1 MNSASRS
8 VDVESSQHS
17 VLPCLRALGVVFLAA
32 ALLTSGG
39 CQSTGAK
46 TGRLYGVSREFDGHV
61 GRHMPIVLGM
71 KNPRVVVTLCQNTA
85 DRSGRYN
92 IHVVIMS
99 SKSMYELGRLDLIA
113 DGVRISLARAGA
125 IEAGPDERAAN
136 YPINLHDLKTLAG
149 ARYVKIRINTAGTQL
164 ERTLGPTH
172 IAALDDFYVQCVQ
185 ESSAPRHAAL
195 DNDD

>member
-1 MNSASRS
+1 MNSTPRS
-8 VDVESSQHS
+8 VGARTSQHS
-17 VLPCLRALGVVFLAA
+17 VPSCFVPLAVVLLAGALFAA
-32 ALLTSGG
+32 GG

-61 GRHMPIVLGM
+61 GRHMPLVFGM
-71 KNPRVVVTLCQNTA
+71 KNPRVLVTLCQNTA

-99 SKSMYELGRLDLIA
+99 SRSMYELGRLDLIA

-125 IEAGPDERAAN
+125 IEAGFDEKAAN